1 MTYGIYH
8 ICGIGS
14 VLDDEKP
21 VVDIRSGGQ
30 LLGVVLEDKI
40 MLYVI
45 TFLGGAMLGG
55 IFGVFTMCMMTA
67 AGQADDREE
76 KWFDDQSKKNH
87 R

>member
-1 MTYGIYH
+1 M
-8 ICGIGS
+8 
-14 VLDDEKP
+14 
-21 VVDIRSGGQ
+21 DIRSGGQ

-55 IFGVFTMCMMTA
+55 IFGVFTMCMMIQ
-67 AGQADDREE
+67 AGQADEREE
-76 KWFDDQSKKNH
+76 RWFDDE